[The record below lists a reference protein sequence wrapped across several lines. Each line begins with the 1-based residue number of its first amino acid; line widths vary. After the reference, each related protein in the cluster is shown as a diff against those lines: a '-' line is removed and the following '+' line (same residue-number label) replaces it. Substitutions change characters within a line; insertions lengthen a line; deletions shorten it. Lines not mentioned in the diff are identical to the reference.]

1 MLSTWTDACC
11 PEGAVRGLASKVPLA
26 RGPRQ
31 PPGGWGRLYLVRGKR
46 RRRGWSVPGLSW
58 PAAGGRRLEGPW
70 VRPRLGG
77 GHWPLQARRGEDRS
91 IHCPNLLNRSEHLQV
106 NITSLSL
113 SLAFQGHDFVALVKI
128 MQSCTL
134 LSNHAAPHTD

>member
-77 GHWPLQARRGEDRS
+77 GHWPLQARRGEDSS
-91 IHCPNLLNRSEHLQV
+91 IHCPNLLNRSEHLLIIQWVSHHCHWPSKV
-106 NITSLSL
+106 NTRWHIGQNNGDSC
-113 SLAFQGHDFVALVKI
+113 
-128 MQSCTL
+128 MQCPIR
-134 LSNHAAPHTD
+134 H